1 MDYINYIFTDF
12 LELSGDRLYADDK
25 SVIGGI
31 AFLENTPV
39 TVIGQMRGKNI
50 QEQIRYNFFNDKSR
64 RIQKITE
71 VNASGRKNLNAQL
84 YALLIL

>member
-1 MDYINYIFTDF
+1 MTNYLEITKNKQRPTSMDYINYIFTDF

-50 QEQIRYNFFNDKSR
+50 DSDRIRAKNFFIFIDS
-64 RIQKITE
+64 
-71 VNASGRKNLNAQL
+71 L
-84 YALLIL
+84 

>member
-1 MDYINYIFTDF
+1 MTNYLEITKNKQRPTSMDYINYIFTDF

-39 TVIGQMRGKNI
+39 TVIGQYTRADTI
-50 QEQIRYNFFNDKSR
+50 
-64 RIQKITE
+64 
-71 VNASGRKNLNAQL
+71 
-84 YALLIL
+84 